1 MKSTV
6 TDVEDT
12 CLLCGDLATQEHH
25 LICGTSNREQ
35 SEFFGLKIP
44 LCAKCHN
51 FIHHYGPSMRLS
63 KMLGQAIFERNYYKD
78 LYYEMNKGHDE
89 ARQSYIDHF
98 GKSSL

>member
-12 CLLCGDLATQEHH
+12 CVLCGGLATQEHH
-25 LICGTSNREQ
+25 LICGTSNRKR
-35 SEFFGLKIP
+35 SEDFGLKIP

-51 FIHHYGPSMRLS
+51 FIHQYGAATRLS

-78 LYYEMNKGHDE
+78 LWYQLNKGKNE
-89 ARQSYIDHF
+89 AKDSFIDHF
-98 GKSSL
+98 SKSYL